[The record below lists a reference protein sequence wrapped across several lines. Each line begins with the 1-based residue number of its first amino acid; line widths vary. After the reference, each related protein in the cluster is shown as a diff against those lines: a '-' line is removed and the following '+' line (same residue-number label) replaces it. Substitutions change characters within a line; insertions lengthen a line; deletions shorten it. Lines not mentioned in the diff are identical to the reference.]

1 MSTISEEPNI
11 TAKVTAKFTDKLTAL
26 AIEQFDVGYA
36 AGYEDGRD
44 AVLAEQKTATLV
56 DNT

>member
-44 AVLAEQKTATLV
+44 SVLAEQKAATLV
-56 DNT
+56 DNA

>member
-11 TAKVTAKFTDKLTAL
+11 TAKLTAGFTDKLTAL

-44 AVLAEQKTATLV
+44 AVLTEQKAATLV
-56 DNT
+56 DNA

>member
-11 TAKVTAKFTDKLTAL
+11 AAKVPANFVDKLTAL

-44 AVLAEQKTATLV
+44 AVLAEQKAATLV
-56 DNT
+56 DNA